1 MYYFFLEKE
10 VAKIN
15 PFAKSFD
22 MLYYLFKYLHAT
34 FQWPGT
40 GLFKYISFRAAMAT
54 LSSFTIIFLLGQR
67 FIDALSK
74 KKITESNRP
83 LGFEAKQKI
92 DTPTIGGILI
102 ILATVVPT
110 LLFSK
115 WHNIYIILLLTT
127 TIWMG
132 LVGFLD
138 DYIKVFKKQKNG
150 LNGWIKLLGQ
160 VILGLIVSTTLYFH
174 KNVVIRALPMTPDQ
188 TATIPS
194 DQVISPTY
202 NDTKSTK
209 TTIPFLKG
217 NELDYAKI
225 TACLLG
231 NTNYTSIIYMLVVV
245 FIIAAVSNGS
255 NLTDGLD
262 GLAASTSV
270 IVGTTLAVLAYL
282 SGHIIFAQY
291 LNIMYIPNL
300 GELTIFCCAF
310 VGACMGFL
318 WYNAYPAQIFM
329 GDTGSLTIGAVI
341 AVVAICIRK
350 ELMIPMLC
358 GIFLMENLSVI
369 LQTSYFKFTK
379 KRYGVGKR
387 IFKMAPL
394 HHHYQKL
401 GWHESKIVTRFFI
414 ISLLLAIATLVTL
427 KVR

>member
-1 MYYFFLEKE
+1 
-10 VAKIN
+10 
-15 PFAKSFD
+15 
-22 MLYYLFKYLHAT
+22 MLYYLFKYLHT
-34 FQWPGT
+34 TLQWPGT

-67 FIDALSK
+67 FIDGLRK
-74 KKITESNRP
+74 RQITEPNRT
-83 LGFEAKQKI
+83 LGFNETNKKLN
-92 DTPTIGGILI
+92 TPTMGGILI

-110 LLFSK
+110 WLFSK
-115 WHNIYIILLLTT
+115 LHNIYIILLLTT

-138 DYIKVFKKQKNG
+138 DYIKVFKKQKSG

-160 VILGLIVSTTLYFH
+160 MTLGCIVSTTLYLH
-174 KNVVIRALPMTPDQ
+174 QDVVIREASLPTQAIPTPLGDPI
-188 TATIPS
+188 AS
-194 DQVISPTY
+194 DY
-202 NDTKSTK
+202 NDIKSTK
-209 TTIPFLKG
+209 TTIPFFKG
-217 NELDYAKI
+217 NELDYAQI
-225 TACLLG
+225 TASLLG
-231 NTNYTSIIYMLVVV
+231 NTHYTWILYMAVVA

-262 GLAASTSV
+262 GLTASTSV

-282 SGHIIFAQY
+282 SGHIIFAKY

-310 VGACMGFL
+310 VGSCMGFL

-329 GDTGSLTIGAVI
+329 GDTGSLTIGAII

-350 ELMIPMLC
+350 ELLIPILC

-379 KRYGVGKR
+379 RHYGSGRR

-401 GWHESKIVTRFFI
+401 GWHESKIVTRFLI
-414 ISLLLAIATLVTL
+414 LSILLAIATLVTL
-427 KVR
+427 KIR

>member
-1 MYYFFLEKE
+1 
-10 VAKIN
+10 
-15 PFAKSFD
+15 
-22 MLYYLFKYLHAT
+22 MLYYLFKYLHTA

-54 LSSFTIIFLLGQR
+54 LSSFTIIFLLGQP
-67 FIDALSK
+67 FIDYLRK
-74 KKITESNRP
+74 KQITEPNRP
-83 LGFEAKQKI
+83 LGFHEAKKKANI
-92 DTPTIGGILI
+92 PTMGGMLM

-115 WHNIYIILLLTT
+115 LHNIYIILLLTT

-160 VILGLIVSTTLYFH
+160 IVLGCMVSTTLYLH
-174 KNVVIRALPMTPDQ
+174 KDVVIREVAIPTQAIPTTPMDQ
-188 TATIPS
+188 APFGYI
-194 DQVISPTY
+194 
-202 NDTKSTK
+202 DTKSTK
-209 TTIPFLKG
+209 TTIPFFKG
-217 NELDYAKI
+217 NEMDYAQI
-225 TACLLG
+225 TASLLG
-231 NTNYTSIIYMLVVV
+231 NAHYTWMLYMAIVA

-262 GLAASTSV
+262 GLTASTSV
-270 IVGTTLAVLAYL
+270 IVGTTLAILAYL
-282 SGHIIFAQY
+282 SGHMIFANY

-310 VGACMGFL
+310 VGSCMGFL

-329 GDTGSLTIGAVI
+329 GDTGSLTIGAII

-350 ELMIPMLC
+350 ELLIPMLC
-358 GIFLMENLSVI
+358 GIFLIENLSVI

-379 KRYGVGKR
+379 KRYGVGRR

-401 GWHESKIVTRFFI
+401 GWHESKIVTRFLIFSI
-414 ISLLLAIATLVTL
+414 LLAIATLVTL
-427 KVR
+427 KIR

>member
-1 MYYFFLEKE
+1 
-10 VAKIN
+10 
-15 PFAKSFD
+15 
-22 MLYYLFKYLHAT
+22 MLYYLFKYLHAA
-34 FQWPGT
+34 FQWSGT

-54 LSSFTIIFLLGQR
+54 LSSFTIIFLLGKR
-67 FIDALSK
+67 FIDYLSK
-74 KKITESNRP
+74 RQITEPNRA
-83 LGFEAKQKI
+83 LGFNEAKKKVNI
-92 DTPTIGGILI
+92 PTMGGILI

-115 WHNIYIILLLTT
+115 LHNIYIILLLTT

-150 LNGWIKLLGQ
+150 LNGWIKLSGQIVLGF
-160 VILGLIVSTTLYFH
+160 IVSTTLYLH
-174 KNVVIRALPMTPDQ
+174 KNVVIREVPEI
-188 TATIPS
+188 ATSLTNQVPS
-194 DQVISPTY
+194 SGY
-202 NDTKSTK
+202 NDIKSTK
-209 TTIPFLKG
+209 TTIPFFKG
-217 NELDYAKI
+217 NELDYAQI

-231 NTNYTSIIYMLVVV
+231 NAHYTWIIYMAIVA
-245 FIIAAVSNGS
+245 FIIASVSNGS

-262 GLAASTSV
+262 GLTASTSI

-282 SGHIIFAQY
+282 SGHIIFAKY

-310 VGACMGFL
+310 VGSCMGFL
-318 WYNAYPAQIFM
+318 WYNAYPAQVFM
-329 GDTGSLTIGAVI
+329 GDTGSLTIGAII

-350 ELMIPMLC
+350 ELLIPMLC

-379 KRYGVGKR
+379 KRYGTGKR

-401 GWHESKIVTRFFI
+401 GWHESKIVTRFLI
-414 ISLLLAIATLVTL
+414 LSILLAITTLVTL
-427 KVR
+427 KIR

>member
-1 MYYFFLEKE
+1 
-10 VAKIN
+10 
-15 PFAKSFD
+15 

-54 LSSFTIIFLLGQR
+54 LSSFTIIFLLGQA
-67 FIDALSK
+67 FISYLSSK
-74 KKITESNRP
+74 QVIESNRS
-83 LGFEAKQKI
+83 LGFNESEKKVS
-92 DTPTIGGILI
+92 TPTMGGILI
-102 ILATVVPT
+102 ILATVLPT

-115 WHNIYIILLLTT
+115 LHNIYIILLLIT

-138 DYIKVFKKQKNG
+138 DYIKVFKKQKRG

-160 VILGLIVSTTLYFH
+160 MVLGFIVSMTLYLNKH
-174 KNVVIRALPMTPDQ
+174 VVIRELS
-188 TATIPS
+188 IPAHAITTEPVDTVS
-194 DQVISPTY
+194 SLY
-202 NDTKSTK
+202 KDTKSTK

-217 NELDYAKI
+217 NELDYAQI
-225 TACLLG
+225 TGLLLG
-231 NTNYTSIIYMLVVV
+231 NSAYTWMVYMAIVA

-262 GLAASTSV
+262 GLTASTSV
-270 IVGTTLAVLAYL
+270 IVGTTLAILAYL
-282 SGHIIFAQY
+282 SGHIIFAKY

-310 VGACMGFL
+310 VGSCMGFL

-329 GDTGSLTIGAVI
+329 GDTGSLSIGAVI

-350 ELMIPMLC
+350 ELLIPVLC
-358 GIFLMENLSVI
+358 GIFLIENLSVI
-369 LQTSYFKFTK
+369 LQTTYFKFTK
-379 KRYGVGKR
+379 KRYGIGKR

-401 GWHESKIVTRFFI
+401 GWHESKIVTRFLI
-414 ISLLLAIATLVTL
+414 ISILLAIATLVTL

>member
-1 MYYFFLEKE
+1 
-10 VAKIN
+10 
-15 PFAKSFD
+15 
-22 MLYYLFKYLHAT
+22 MLYYLFKYLHAA

-54 LSSFTIIFLLGQR
+54 LSSFTIIFLVGQR
-67 FIDALSK
+67 FIGYLSK
-74 KKITESNRP
+74 RKITESNRA
-83 LGFEAKQKI
+83 LGFNEATKKI
-92 DTPTIGGILI
+92 NTPTMGGGLI

-115 WHNIYIILLLTT
+115 LHNVYIVLLLIT

-160 VILGLIVSTTLYFH
+160 IVLGLIVSTTLYLH
-174 KNVVIRALPMTPDQ
+174 KDVVIRELPTIAQELSIGVATQATP
-188 TATIPS
+188 S
-194 DQVISPTY
+194 GY
-202 NDTKSTK
+202 NDIKSTK

-217 NELDYAKI
+217 NELDYAQI
-225 TACLLG
+225 TAWLLG
-231 NTNYTSIIYMLVVV
+231 NANYTWIVYMAIVA
-245 FIIAAVSNGS
+245 FIISAVSNGS

-262 GLAASTSV
+262 GLTASTSV

-282 SGHIIFAQY
+282 SGHIIFAKY

-310 VGACMGFL
+310 VGSCMGFL
-318 WYNAYPAQIFM
+318 WYNAYPAQVFM
-329 GDTGSLTIGAVI
+329 GDTGSLTIGAII

-350 ELMIPMLC
+350 ELLIPMLC

-379 KRYGVGKR
+379 KRYGVGRR

-401 GWHESKIVTRFFI
+401 GWHESKIVTRFLI
-414 ISLLLAIATLVTL
+414 LSILLAIATLVTL
-427 KVR
+427 KIR

>member
-1 MYYFFLEKE
+1 
-10 VAKIN
+10 
-15 PFAKSFD
+15 
-22 MLYYLFKYLHAT
+22 MLYYLFKYLHT
-34 FQWPGT
+34 SLQWPGT
-40 GLFKYISFRAAMAT
+40 GLFKYISFRAAIAT

-67 FIDALSK
+67 FIDGLRK
-74 KKITESNRP
+74 RQITEPNRA
-83 LGFEAKQKI
+83 LGFNEANKKTN
-92 DTPTIGGILI
+92 TPTMGGILI

-110 LLFSK
+110 WLFSK
-115 WHNIYIILLLTT
+115 LHNIYIILLLTT

-138 DYIKVFKKQKNG
+138 DYIKVFKKQKSG

-160 VILGLIVSTTLYFH
+160 MTLGCIVSATLYLH
-174 KNVVIRALPMTPDQ
+174 QDVVIREVSLPTQAIPTPLGDPI
-188 TATIPS
+188 AS
-194 DQVISPTY
+194 DY
-202 NDTKSTK
+202 NDIKSTK
-209 TTIPFLKG
+209 TTIPFFKG
-217 NELDYAKI
+217 NELDYAQI
-225 TACLLG
+225 TASLLG
-231 NTNYTSIIYMLVVV
+231 NTYYTWILYMVVV
-245 FIIAAVSNGS
+245 AFIIAAVSNGS

-262 GLAASTSV
+262 GLTASTSV

-282 SGHIIFAQY
+282 SGHIIFAKY

-310 VGACMGFL
+310 VGSCMGFL

-329 GDTGSLTIGAVI
+329 GDTGSLTIGAII

-350 ELMIPMLC
+350 ELLIPILC

-379 KRYGVGKR
+379 RHYGAGRR

-394 HHHYQKL
+394 HHHYQQL
-401 GWHESKIVTRFFI
+401 GWHESKIVTRFLI
-414 ISLLLAIATLVTL
+414 LSILLAIATLVTL

>member
-1 MYYFFLEKE
+1 
-10 VAKIN
+10 
-15 PFAKSFD
+15 

-67 FIDALSK
+67 FIDYLSKRQITEPNRALGLDATK
-74 KKITESNRP
+74 KKIN
-83 LGFEAKQKI
+83 
-92 DTPTIGGILI
+92 TPTMGGGLI

-115 WHNIYIILLLTT
+115 LHNVYIVLLLTT

-150 LNGWIKLLGQ
+150 LNGWVKLLGQ
-160 VILGLIVSTTLYFH
+160 VVLGFIVSTALYFH
-174 KNVVIRALPMTPDQ
+174 KDVVIREVSTIAQALSANLAAQP
-188 TATIPS
+188 PS
-194 DQVISPTY
+194 PSGY
-202 NDTKSTK
+202 NDIKSTK
-209 TTIPFLKG
+209 TTIPFFKG
-217 NELDYAKI
+217 NELDYAQI

-231 NTNYTSIIYMLVVV
+231 NVDYTWIVYMAIVA

-262 GLAASTSV
+262 GLTASTSV

-282 SGHIIFAQY
+282 SGHIIFAKY

-310 VGACMGFL
+310 VGSCMGFL
-318 WYNAYPAQIFM
+318 WYNAYPAQVFM
-329 GDTGSLTIGAVI
+329 GDTGSLTIGAII

-350 ELMIPMLC
+350 ELLIPILC

-379 KRYGVGKR
+379 KRYGIGKR

-401 GWHESKIVTRFFI
+401 GWHESKIVTRFLI
-414 ISLLLAIATLVTL
+414 LSILLAITTLVTL
-427 KVR
+427 KIR

>member
-1 MYYFFLEKE
+1 
-10 VAKIN
+10 
-15 PFAKSFD
+15 

-67 FIDALSK
+67 FIDYLRKRS
-74 KKITESNRP
+74 ITESNRA
-83 LGFEAKQKI
+83 LGFHAAKKKI
-92 DTPTIGGILI
+92 NTPTIGGILI

-115 WHNIYIILLLTT
+115 VHNIYIILLLTT

-150 LNGWIKLLGQ
+150 LSGWIKLLGQ
-160 VILGLIVSTTLYFH
+160 MILGLIVSTTLYLH
-174 KNVVIRALPMTPDQ
+174 KNVVIRELPITPHQTTLADQ
-188 TATIPS
+188 GI
-194 DQVISPTY
+194 ISEY

-209 TTIPFLKG
+209 TTIPFFKG
-217 NELDYAKI
+217 NELDYAQI
-225 TACLLG
+225 TTCLLG
-231 NTNYTSIIYMLVVV
+231 NAHYTWIVYMVVV
-245 FIIAAVSNGS
+245 AFIIAAVSNGS

-282 SGHIIFAQY
+282 SGHITFAKY

-310 VGACMGFL
+310 VGSCIGFL

-329 GDTGSLTIGAVI
+329 GDTGSLTIGAII

-350 ELMIPMLC
+350 ELLIPILC
-358 GIFLMENLSVI
+358 GIFLMESLSVI

-379 KRYGVGKR
+379 KRYGVGRR

-414 ISLLLAIATLVTL
+414 ISFLFAIATLVTL
-427 KVR
+427 KIR

>member
-1 MYYFFLEKE
+1 
-10 VAKIN
+10 
-15 PFAKSFD
+15 
-22 MLYYLFKYLHAT
+22 MLYYLFKYLHAA

-67 FIDALSK
+67 FIDYLSARQ
-74 KKITESNRP
+74 ITESNRP
-83 LGFEAKQKI
+83 LGFNEGKKKAN
-92 DTPTIGGILI
+92 TPTMGGILI
-102 ILATVVPT
+102 ILATVIPT

-115 WHNIYIILLLTT
+115 LHNVYIILLLTT

-150 LNGWIKLLGQ
+150 LSGWIKLSGQIGLGC
-160 VILGLIVSTTLYFH
+160 IVSTTLYLH
-174 KNVVIRALPMTPDQ
+174 KDVVIREVSIQAIS
-188 TATIPS
+188 TAG
-194 DQVISPTY
+194 QVAHEY

-209 TTIPFLKG
+209 TTIPFFKG
-217 NELDYAKI
+217 NELDYAQI
-225 TACLLG
+225 TAGLLG
-231 NTNYTSIIYMLVVV
+231 NANYTWIVYMAIVA

-262 GLAASTSV
+262 GLTASTSV
-270 IVGTTLAVLAYL
+270 MVGTTLAVLAYL
-282 SGHIIFAQY
+282 SGHIIFAKY

-310 VGACMGFL
+310 VGSCMGFL

-329 GDTGSLTIGAVI
+329 GDTGSLTIGAII

-350 ELMIPMLC
+350 ELLIPILC

-379 KRYGVGKR
+379 KRYGTGRR

-401 GWHESKIVTRFFI
+401 GWHESKIVTRFLI
-414 ISLLLAIATLVTL
+414 LSILLAITTLVTL
-427 KVR
+427 KIR